1 MAFLKLFIVAVGLF
15 VSGGSL
21 LSLSQH
27 PHWCIRMWDF
37 PRAHIA
43 TVAALSGGLYAL
55 FFCAWQWYEW
65 LFLSVVIL
73 CVVWQCYKIFPYT
86 LIAPVQVKQ
95 TRLPGDDS
103 AFRLVITNVLMQNR
117 QYHRLLTVVQEVD
130 PDVILAVEID
140 TGWSEQLQSLERTH
154 PYVVRQPQDNMYGI
168 MLLSRLPLIEPQIRF
183 MVQDDIPS
191 IHTGIVLRNGTQI
204 VLHGLHPR
212 PPEPLR
218 DQHATPRDAE
228 LVLVGRDIG
237 DEKDPV
243 IVAGDLND
251 VAWSHTTEL
260 FLRLSHLLDPR
271 KGRGFYNTYNANYPW
286 FRFPLDHVF
295 HSNCFKLISLHRLEK
310 VGSDHF
316 PIAIELRYE
325 PEAAAEQPPPEA
337 DPEQEYEAQEKIDRA
352 VEEEGSLE
360 KC

>member
-1 MAFLKLFIVAVGLF
+1 
-15 VSGGSL
+15 
-21 LSLSQH
+21 
-27 PHWCIRMWDF
+27 MWDF

-154 PYVVRQPQDNMYGI
+154 PYVVCQPQDNMYGI

-191 IHTGIVLRNGTQI
+191 IHTGIVLRNGTQV

-218 DQHATPRDAE
+218 DQDATPRDAE
-228 LVLVGRDIG
+228 LVLVGRDIQ

-271 KGRGFYNTYNANYPW
+271 KGRGFYNTYNANLCG
-286 FRFPLDHVF
+286 FAFL
-295 HSNCFKLISLHRLEK
+295 STTS
-310 VGSDHF
+310 ST
-316 PIAIELRYE
+316 PIA
-325 PEAAAEQPPPEA
+325 
-337 DPEQEYEAQEKIDRA
+337 
-352 VEEEGSLE
+352 SN
-360 KC
+360 

>member
-1 MAFLKLFIVAVGLF
+1 
-15 VSGGSL
+15 
-21 LSLSQH
+21 
-27 PHWCIRMWDF
+27 
-37 PRAHIA
+37 
-43 TVAALSGGLYAL
+43 
-55 FFCAWQWYEW
+55 
-65 LFLSVVIL
+65 
-73 CVVWQCYKIFPYT
+73 
-86 LIAPVQVKQ
+86 
-95 TRLPGDDS
+95 
-103 AFRLVITNVLMQNR
+103 
-117 QYHRLLTVVQEVD
+117 
-130 PDVILAVEID
+130 
-140 TGWSEQLQSLERTH
+140 
-154 PYVVRQPQDNMYGI
+154 
-168 MLLSRLPLIEPQIRF
+168 
-183 MVQDDIPS
+183 
-191 IHTGIVLRNGTQI
+191 
-204 VLHGLHPR
+204 
-212 PPEPLR
+212 
-218 DQHATPRDAE
+218 
-228 LVLVGRDIG
+228 VGRDIG